1 MDEPKLLWKRKK
13 KKRELGILNSRHAIR
28 HLNKWKHI
36 YMKLFPGSFFE
47 KKKTQKYLRKKNVY
61 YTTWIGI

>member
-1 MDEPKLLWKRKK
+1 
-13 KKRELGILNSRHAIR
+13 
-28 HLNKWKHI
+28 
-36 YMKLFPGSFFE
+36 MKLFPGSFFE